1 MMDKNEQFVTMSLER
16 YEQLLN
22 KSFIADYILN
32 TEIPKES
39 IKRDI
44 FINFISKLK
53 DNYNKNF

>member
-1 MMDKNEQFVTMSLER
+1 MDKNEQFVTMSLER

-22 KSFIADYILN
+22 KSFITDYILN
-32 TEIPKES
+32 TEIPKEP